1 MPKKGKEKEVQGKS
15 QGKKAQQEPKHQAN
29 NKTQKL
35 QTTNRPKY
43 TAHLPGLKNCKTQ
56 PHTDV
61 GRNCR
66 RGGKAEQIQ
75 NT

>member
-43 TAHLPGLKNCKTQ
+43 TAHPNTPSRTKKLQDTAAHRRREELPQ
-56 PHTDV
+56 
-61 GRNCR
+61 
-66 RGGKAEQIQ
+66 RGKS
-75 NT
+75 